1 MAPLATAAGAPP
13 AHTRSLWHHHDFR
26 RLWIG
31 DTVSQLGTQL
41 SLLALP
47 VLAVTTLHAGPTEL
61 GLLTAAETLAFLVV
75 GLPAGAWVDRWHRKR
90 VLVAGD
96 AVRALAFGSVP
107 AAWSLGHLT
116 IGQLYLVA
124 LVAGVATVFFDVA
137 YQSYLPSLV
146 AADQVVDGNAKLQA
160 SQSVAQVAGP
170 AVGGLLLRA
179 VAAPVLIGL
188 DAVSYALSALVVR
201 RIRHGETPPPRGA
214 RRPLRA
220 EIGEGLRFVVRN
232 PLLLRIC
239 ACISASNLCSSM
251 VQALFVLY
259 VLRVLHLG
267 AETVGLVYALAAIG
281 GLAGAL
287 VTSRVVRVVGEG
299 RTIPVSAVIMGVFA
313 VLTPLAAGL
322 ADLVP
327 PAVVLVVGAVVV
339 WASMVVFNVTQVS
352 FRQRLC
358 PPELLGRMNATVR
371 FLVWGGMPIGGL
383 LGGVLGGTLGVVPT
397 LWIAALGQLVA
408 ALPVVLSPLSRMR
421 DLPAPLQIIAS

>member
-1 MAPLATAAGAPP
+1 M
-13 AHTRSLWHHHDFR
+13 
-26 RLWIG
+26 
-31 DTVSQLGTQL
+31 
-41 SLLALP
+41 
-47 VLAVTTLHAGPTEL
+47 
-61 GLLTAAETLAFLVV
+61 
-75 GLPAGAWVDRWHRKR
+75 
-90 VLVAGD
+90 
-96 AVRALAFGSVP
+96 P

-170 AVGGLLLRA
+170 AVGGALLRA

-201 RIRHGETPPPRGA
+201 RIRHGETPPARDG

-239 ACISASNLCSSM
+239 ACVSASNLCSSM

-267 AETVGLVYALAAIG
+267 VETVGLVYALAAIG

-299 RTIPVSAVIMGVFA
+299 RTIPVSAVVMGGFA

-339 WASMVVFNVTQVS
+339 WACHG
-352 FRQRLC
+352 RLQRD
-358 PPELLGRMNATVR
+358 A
-371 FLVWGGMPIGGL
+371 
-383 LGGVLGGTLGVVPT
+383 
-397 LWIAALGQLVA
+397 GQLPAA
-408 ALPVVLSPLSRMR
+408 ALPAGAPRPDERDGPVPRLGRHAHRRPARRRPRRDPGHRPHALDRRSRPARRRAAGRAVAAVTDARPSRSARDHRLLATGRGRPVRARVLRQRRRPGRLCSEPQTRPRWRPRSMLRGIR
-421 DLPAPLQIIAS
+421 RLPAPRRVTSSRGGERRLA